1 MSGPHVLVAR
11 LDSMGDVLICGPAV
25 RAVAARAGRVTMLVS
40 SRGAPAAELLP
51 GVDDIIGWDCPW
63 ITVPAPPVDA
73 DDLVRMQDAIRAA
86 AVDEALVLTSFH
98 QSALPTALMLQ
109 QAGVRHIA
117 AISEHYPGNLLS
129 SRLAE
134 PPDAPEPV
142 RMLSAAAAA
151 GYPLPA
157 DDDGRLAV
165 EIPEPAPQWLP
176 GEGYVVVHPGT
187 DAPARAYPLPSW
199 QRLVEQL
206 TGAGQTVVVTGAPAD
221 APLGA
226 ALVQSARPPGRALD
240 LTGQT
245 DVAAL
250 AAVLA
255 RADVVVAANTGPAH
269 LAAAVGTPVVSLF
282 APVVPAVRW
291 APYGVPT
298 IVLGDQ
304 KAACAGSR
312 AAQCPVPGH
321 PCLAGV
327 APESVVAAVE
337 QLRPALVSGVRR

>member
-1 MSGPHVLVAR
+1 MSGPHVLVVR

-40 SRGAPAAELLP
+40 SRGAAAAELLP
-51 GVDDIIGWDCPW
+51 GVDDIVVWDCPW
-63 ITVPAPPVDA
+63 ITVPAPPVDP
-73 DDLVRMQDAIRAA
+73 DDLARLQDTIRAT

-109 QAGVRHIA
+109 QAGVRRIA
-117 AISEHYPGNLLS
+117 AISEHYPGTLLS

-151 GYPLPA
+151 GYRLPA

-165 EIPEPAPQWLP
+165 EIAEPAPPGLP
-176 GEGYVVVHPGT
+176 DDGYVVVHPGT

-199 QRLVEQL
+199 QRVVEELTSAGQAVVL
-206 TGAGQTVVVTGAPAD
+206 TGGPAEAPI
-221 APLGA
+221 GA
-226 ALVQSARPPGRALD
+226 ALARSAQPPGRALD
-240 LTGQT
+240 LTGRT

-250 AAVLA
+250 AALLA
-255 RADVVVAANTGPAH
+255 GADVVICANTGPAH
-269 LAAAVGTPVVSLF
+269 LAAAVGVPVVSLF

-304 KAACAGSR
+304 HAACAGSR

-337 QLRPALVSGVRR
+337 QLRPALVAGVRS

>member
-1 MSGPHVLVAR
+1 MSGPHVLVVR
-11 LDSMGDVLICGPAV
+11 LDSMGDVLICGPAA

-40 SRGAPAAELLP
+40 SRGAAAAELLP
-51 GVDDIIGWDCPW
+51 GVDDIVVWDCPW
-63 ITVPAPPVDA
+63 ITVPAPPVDP
-73 DDLVRMQDAIRAA
+73 DDLARLQDTIRAA

-109 QAGVRHIA
+109 QAGVRRIA
-117 AISEHYPGNLLS
+117 AISEHYPGTLLS
-129 SRLAE
+129 SRLTE

-151 GYPLPA
+151 GYRLPA

-165 EIPEPAPQWLP
+165 KIAEPVPPWLP
-176 GEGYVVVHPGT
+176 DDEYVVVHPGT
-187 DAPARAYPLPSW
+187 DAPARSYPLPSW
-199 QRLVEQL
+199 QRVVEQL
-206 TGAGQTVVVTGAPAD
+206 TSAGQTVVVTGGPAE

-226 ALVQSARPPGRALD
+226 ALARSARSSGRALD
-240 LTGQT
+240 LTGRT

-250 AAVLA
+250 AALLA
-255 RADVVVAANTGPAH
+255 GAEVVICANTGPAH
-269 LAAAVGTPVVSLF
+269 LAAAVGVPVVSLF

-304 KAACAGSR
+304 HAACAGSR

-337 QLRPALVSGVRR
+337 QLRPALVSGLRS